1 MNQEK
6 LKRVNEINK
15 DISEI
20 EKFLDFMAY
29 SRGKINILGKISVE
43 KGIIV
48 RIPSYGRTYNYD
60 YTVPKELTSEVL
72 KVIRDH
78 REKLISEQN
87 VLWGSEWNLKFLTF
101 ANMTI

>member
-43 KGIIV
+43 KSIIV

-60 YTVPKELTSEVL
+60 YPVPKELTSEVL
-72 KVIRDH
+72 KVIRDY

-87 VLWGSEWNLKFLTF
+87 VLWGSE
-101 ANMTI
+101 

>member
-1 MNQEK
+1 MNQDK
-6 LKRVNEINK
+6 LSRINEINK

-43 KGIIV
+43 KSIIV

-78 REKLISEQN
+78 REKLIYEQN
-87 VLWGSEWNLKFLTF
+87 VLWGSE
-101 ANMTI
+101 

>member
-6 LKRVNEINK
+6 LKRINEINK

-20 EKFLDFMAY
+20 EKFLDFMAF

-43 KGIIV
+43 KSIIV

-72 KVIRDH
+72 KVIRDY

-87 VLWGSEWNLKFLTF
+87 VLWGSE
-101 ANMTI
+101 

>member
-1 MNQEK
+1 MNKEK
-6 LKRVNEINK
+6 LKQVNEINK

-20 EKFLDFMAY
+20 EKFLDFMAF

-43 KGIIV
+43 KSIIV

-87 VLWGSEWNLKFLTF
+87 VLWGSE
-101 ANMTI
+101 

>member
-43 KGIIV
+43 KGMIV
-48 RIPSYGRTYNYD
+48 RIPAYGGTYNYD

-72 KVIRDH
+72 KVIRDY

-87 VLWGSEWNLKFLTF
+87 VLWGSE
-101 ANMTI
+101 

>member
-20 EKFLDFMAY
+20 EKFLNFMAY

-43 KGIIV
+43 KSIIV

-60 YTVPKELTSEVL
+60 YAVPKELTSEVL
-72 KVIRDH
+72 KVIRDY

-87 VLWGSEWNLKFLTF
+87 VLWGSK
-101 ANMTI
+101 

>member
-6 LKRVNEINK
+6 LKRVNEINEE
-15 DISEI
+15 ISEI

-43 KGIIV
+43 KGMIV

-60 YTVPKELTSEVL
+60 YAVPKELTSEVL
-72 KVIRDH
+72 KVIRDQ
-78 REKLISEQN
+78 RDKLIYEQN
-87 VLWGSEWNLKFLTF
+87 VLWGSE
-101 ANMTI
+101 

>member
-6 LKRVNEINK
+6 LNRINEINK

-20 EKFLDFMAY
+20 EKFLGFMAF

-43 KGIIV
+43 KSIIV
-48 RIPSYGRTYNYD
+48 RIPSYGRSDNYD

-78 REKLISEQN
+78 RERLISEQN
-87 VLWGSEWNLKFLTF
+87 VLWGS
-101 ANMTI
+101 

>member
-43 KGIIV
+43 KSIIV

-78 REKLISEQN
+78 REKLIYEQN
-87 VLWGSEWNLKFLTF
+87 VLWGSE
-101 ANMTI
+101 

>member
-1 MNQEK
+1 MNQDK

-20 EKFLDFMAY
+20 EKFLDYMT
-29 SRGKINILGKISVE
+29 RGRGIINILSKKSVASS
-43 KGIIV
+43 IIF
-48 RIPSYGRTYNYD
+48 RRPSCGSLENYD
-60 YTVPKELTSEVL
+60 YTVPKELTGEVL

-87 VLWGSEWNLKFLTF
+87 VLWGSE
-101 ANMTI
+101 

>member
-43 KGIIV
+43 KSIIV

-87 VLWGSEWNLKFLTF
+87 VLWGSE
-101 ANMTI
+101 

>member
-43 KGIIV
+43 KSIIV
-48 RIPSYGRTYNYD
+48 RIPSYDRTYNYD

-78 REKLISEQN
+78 R
-87 VLWGSEWNLKFLTF
+87 VNLKFSKKL
-101 ANMTI
+101 MR

>member
-6 LKRVNEINK
+6 LERVNEINK

-20 EKFLDFMAY
+20 EKFLDFMAF

-43 KGIIV
+43 KSIIV

-87 VLWGSEWNLKFLTF
+87 VLWGSE
-101 ANMTI
+101 

>member
-43 KGIIV
+43 KSIIV

-87 VLWGSEWNLKFLTF
+87 VLLGSEWKK
-101 ANMTI
+101 

>member
-15 DISEI
+15 DIYEI
-20 EKFLDFMAY
+20 EEFLNFMTF
-29 SRGKINILGKISVE
+29 SRGRINILGKKSVE
-43 KGIIV
+43 RCIIF
-48 RIPSYGRTYNYD
+48 RIPAYGGSVSYD
-60 YTVPKELTSEVL
+60 YTVPKELIREVL

-87 VLWGSEWNLKFLTF
+87 VLWGSE
-101 ANMTI
+101 

>member
-1 MNQEK
+1 MMNQEK

-43 KGIIV
+43 KSIIV

-87 VLWGSEWNLKFLTF
+87 VLWGSE
-101 ANMTI
+101 

>member
-20 EKFLDFMAY
+20 EEFLNFMTF
-29 SRGKINILGKISVE
+29 SRGKIKKKKKKSVDRC
-43 KGIIV
+43 IIF
-48 RIPSYGRTYNYD
+48 RIPAYGGSVSYD

-87 VLWGSEWNLKFLTF
+87 VLWGSE
-101 ANMTI
+101 

>member
-6 LKRVNEINK
+6 LKRINEINK
-15 DISEI
+15 DVSEI

-43 KGIIV
+43 RGIIF
-48 RIPSYGRTYNYD
+48 RIPAYGRTYNYD
-60 YTVPKELTSEVL
+60 CTVPKELTSEVL
-72 KVIRDH
+72 RVIRDH

-87 VLWGSEWNLKFLTF
+87 VLWGSK
-101 ANMTI
+101 

>member
-1 MNQEK
+1 MNQDK

-43 KGIIV
+43 RGIIV
-48 RIPSYGRTYNYD
+48 RIPAYGRSVNYD

-78 REKLISEQN
+78 RERLISEQN
-87 VLWGSEWNLKFLTF
+87 ELWGSK
-101 ANMTI
+101 

>member
-6 LKRVNEINK
+6 LKRINEINK
-15 DISEI
+15 DVSEI

-43 KGIIV
+43 RGIIF

-87 VLWGSEWNLKFLTF
+87 VLWGSK
-101 ANMTI
+101 

>member
-6 LKRVNEINK
+6 LKRINEINK

-72 KVIRDH
+72 KVIRDY

-87 VLWGSEWNLKFLTF
+87 VLWGSE
-101 ANMTI
+101 

>member
-20 EKFLDFMAY
+20 EKFLDFMAF
-29 SRGKINILGKISVE
+29 SRGKINILGKISVD
-43 KGIIV
+43 KSIIV
-48 RIPSYGRTYNYD
+48 RIPYYGRTYNYD

-87 VLWGSEWNLKFLTF
+87 VLWGSE
-101 ANMTI
+101 

>member
-20 EKFLDFMAY
+20 EKFLDFMAF

-43 KGIIV
+43 KSIIV

-60 YTVPKELTSEVL
+60 YAVPKELTSEVL
-72 KVIRDH
+72 KVIRDQ
-78 REKLISEQN
+78 RDKLIYEQN
-87 VLWGSEWNLKFLTF
+87 VLWGSE
-101 ANMTI
+101 

>member
-20 EKFLDFMAY
+20 EKFLDYMT
-29 SRGKINILGKISVE
+29 RGTGGIKVLSKKPVDRNIFF
-43 KGIIV
+43 
-48 RIPSYGRTYNYD
+48 RRPSYGVLLNYD
-60 YTVPKELTSEVL
+60 YTVPEELTSEVL

-78 REKLISEQN
+78 RDKLISEQN
-87 VLWGSEWNLKFLTF
+87 VLWGSE
-101 ANMTI
+101 

>member
-20 EKFLDFMAY
+20 EKFLDFMAF

-43 KGIIV
+43 RGIIF
-48 RIPSYGRTYNYD
+48 RIPAYGCSVNYD

-72 KVIRDH
+72 KVIRYH
-78 REKLISEQN
+78 REKLIYEQN
-87 VLWGSEWNLKFLTF
+87 VLWGSE
-101 ANMTI
+101 

>member
-6 LKRVNEINK
+6 LKRVNEINE

-20 EKFLDFMAY
+20 EKFLNFMAF

-43 KGIIV
+43 KSIIF
-48 RIPSYGRTYNYD
+48 RIPSYGRSDSYD
-60 YTVPKELTSEVL
+60 YTVPEELTSEVL

-78 REKLISEQN
+78 RERLISEQN
-87 VLWGSEWNLKFLTF
+87 VLWGSE
-101 ANMTI
+101 

>member
-20 EKFLDFMAY
+20 EKFLDFMAF

-43 KGIIV
+43 KSIIV
-48 RIPSYGRTYNYD
+48 RIPSYGRSDNYD

-72 KVIRDH
+72 KVIRDY

-87 VLWGSEWNLKFLTF
+87 VLWGSE
-101 ANMTI
+101 

>member
-20 EKFLDFMAY
+20 EKFLNFMAF

-43 KGIIV
+43 KSIIV
-48 RIPSYGRTYNYD
+48 RIPSYDRTYNYD

-78 REKLISEQN
+78 R
-87 VLWGSEWNLKFLTF
+87 VNLKFSKKL
-101 ANMTI
+101 MR

>member
-6 LKRVNEINK
+6 LKRINEISK
-15 DISEI
+15 EISEI
-20 EKFLDFMAY
+20 EKFLDFMTF

-43 KGIIV
+43 KSIIV
-48 RIPSYGRTYNYD
+48 RIPSYGRSSSYD
-60 YTVPKELTSEVL
+60 YTVPEELTSEVL

-87 VLWGSEWNLKFLTF
+87 VLWGSE
-101 ANMTI
+101 

>member
-20 EKFLDFMAY
+20 EKFLDFMAF
-29 SRGKINILGKISVE
+29 SRGKINILGKISVD
-43 KGIIV
+43 KSIIV
-48 RIPSYGRTYNYD
+48 RIPYYGRTYNYD

-87 VLWGSEWNLKFLTF
+87 VLWGGE
-101 ANMTI
+101 

>member
-6 LKRVNEINK
+6 LKRINEINK

-20 EKFLDFMAY
+20 EKFLDFMAF

-43 KGIIV
+43 KSIIV

-60 YTVPKELTSEVL
+60 YTVPEELTSEVL
-72 KVIRDH
+72 KVVRDH

-87 VLWGSEWNLKFLTF
+87 VLWGSE
-101 ANMTI
+101 

>member
-6 LKRVNEINK
+6 LKRVNEISEE
-15 DISEI
+15 ISEI

-43 KGIIV
+43 KGMIV

-72 KVIRDH
+72 KVIRDY

-87 VLWGSEWNLKFLTF
+87 VLWGSEWKNHCLK
-101 ANMTI
+101 